1 MDLVVID
8 NIVFE
13 DFSYVSKFD
22 MLNKWK
28 RYLDDQYNFYLFF
41 IWFGIFK
48 DIVDR
53 GCVVK
58 FVILLLKNL
67 KMNLYR

>member
-1 MDLVVID
+1 MLNWFVVVEGMDLVVIN

-28 RYLDDQYNFYLFF
+28 RYLDD
-41 IWFGIFK
+41 
-48 DIVDR
+48 
-53 GCVVK
+53 
-58 FVILLLKNL
+58 
-67 KMNLYR
+67 